1 MNTKQLGV
9 WPALVAV
16 ALIALVVFACV
27 ASGRYAWHQY
37 ACSSDA
43 SLVSGA
49 SSRFAVE
56 VRGESC
62 NAEGTLNFVHVKLK
76 GAGLLGSDATVF
88 VYEPVDNGDDDDD
101 GNQPPNVRW
110 LTPDHLEIAVDT
122 ASRVDTQEFSSH
134 GVTISYRIGHVIPIE
149 HVAVADPLRHKQHIA
164 SL

>member
-1 MNTKQLGV
+1 MNTKRLSV

-16 ALIALVVFACV
+16 AFIALAVLAV
-27 ASGRYAWHQY
+27 AATGRYAWHEY

-43 SLVSGA
+43 SMVAGGPSKY
-49 SSRFAVE
+49 AVE

-62 NAEGTLNFVHVKLK
+62 TANGTLNFVHVKLK

-88 VYEPVDNGDDDDD
+88 VYEPVDNGDDEDD
-101 GNQPPNVRW
+101 GNQPPTVRW
-110 LTPDHLEIAVDT
+110 LSPNHLEIDVDT

-149 HVAVADPLRHKQHIA
+149 HVASADPLRHKQHVA